1 MMPSKRSLEAAKRF
15 LKEMADEGFT
25 WYEAA
30 SAGQWIAD
38 ILATRQRQLL
48 REIPAKSVLK
58 DEDYVLNDTESN
70 CED

>member
-1 MMPSKRSLEAAKRF
+1 MMPSKRSMEAARKF

-30 SAGQWIAD
+30 SVGQWIAD

-48 REIPAKSVLK
+48 RDLPAKSVLK
-58 DEDYVLNDTESN
+58 DEDYVLNDAESK